1 LLGAGVQVNP
11 VDEFSPAQDLSNP
24 TFDAGEGGLVA
35 LGVFQALSEHVLG
48 QKEPVV
54 KQWGDGRVM
63 QEAMSMVQSVF
74 VGAKVFESFLEK
86 GF

>member
-1 LLGAGVQVNP
+1 MQVNP

-24 TFDAGEGGLVA
+24 TLDAGEGGLVA
-35 LGVFQALSEHVLG
+35 LGVVQALPEHIVDRE
-48 QKEPVV
+48 QSVV
-54 KQWGDGRVM
+54 KQRGDGRVM
-63 QEAMSMVQSVF
+63 QEAMPLVQSVF